1 MIPEPRYAVYLA
13 PEPHEPLW
21 QFGSAWLGYDAV
33 TGADVTHPVLPGIAP
48 ETIREATAHP
58 RLYGLHVTLKAPF
71 RLADGATPHDL
82 EQAVEDLAKR
92 HDPFGPLALALEA
105 RKAGESEIFLCLAP
119 VERQPAL
126 HRLEADAVVS
136 LDSFRAP
143 LTPGEMARRR
153 PDRLGR
159 KERDYLESYGYPH
172 VLEAFRPHLSL
183 TGPISPDA
191 LLLGALADRLVSEPE
206 LLQLSMRS
214 VLIFEQ
220 PEPDAR
226 FHIRQRYRFCASA

>member
-1 MIPEPRYAVYLA
+1 MIPEPRYAIYLA

-21 QFGSAWLGYDAV
+21 QFGSAWLGYDAA
-33 TGADVTHPVLPGIAP
+33 TGADVKQPVLPGIPP
-48 ETIREATAHP
+48 ESIREATAHP

-82 EQAVEDLAKR
+82 EKAVEDVAQR
-92 HDPFGPLALALEA
+92 HDPFGPFALALEA

-119 VERQPAL
+119 AERQPAL

-183 TGPISPDA
+183 TGPISRDAPLCRALSARLAAEPD
-191 LLLGALADRLVSEPE
+191 
-206 LLQLSMRS
+206 LLQLSVRS

-220 PEPDAR
+220 PEPGAR
-226 FHIRQRYRFCASA
+226 FQIRQRYRLGASA